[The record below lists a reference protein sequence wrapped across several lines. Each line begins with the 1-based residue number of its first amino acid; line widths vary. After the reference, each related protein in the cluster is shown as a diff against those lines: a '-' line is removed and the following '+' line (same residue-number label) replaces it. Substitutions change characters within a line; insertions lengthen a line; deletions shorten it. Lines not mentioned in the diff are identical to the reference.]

1 MTKILLIGITG
12 QVGQELQ
19 RTLPSIGEVIG
30 VGRQQLDLTQPEQI
44 YSCIAQIKPDVIV
57 NAAAYTAVDK
67 AESEI
72 DLAMAI
78 NATAPTEMAIAAQK
92 IGAKLLH
99 ISTDYVF
106 NGQNYTPYLEN
117 DSTEPL
123 GVYGHSKLL
132 GEIGVRENCDRHLI
146 LRTAWVYGARGHG
159 NFVKTMLR
167 LGAERAELKVV
178 ADQIGS
184 PSWSYDI
191 ALAITQLISK
201 SMIDENIQGIYHYT
215 NSGVASWY
223 DLAVATFT
231 EAKELGFPLK
241 IEQVL
246 PITTAEFPTPTQ
258 RPAYS
263 VLSKAKI
270 TAALGYPPP
279 YWRDSLAKM
288 LTEGKDS
295 QQHGLQPAQVSHPNT
310 ILRS

>member
-1 MTKILLIGITG
+1 MTKILLIGTTG

-19 RTLPSIGEVIG
+19 QTLPSVGEVIKAD
-30 VGRQQLDLTQPEQI
+30 RQSIDLTQT
-44 YSCIAQIKPDVIV
+44 AQIRERIQEVKPDIIV

-67 AESEI
+67 SESEI

-78 NATAPTEMAIAAQK
+78 NATAPTEMAITAQE

-106 NGQNYTPYLEN
+106 NGQNHTPYLES
-117 DSTEPL
+117 DSTDPL

-132 GEIGVRENCDRHLI
+132 GEIGIQENCDRHLI

-167 LGAERAELKVV
+167 LGAERTELKVV
-178 ADQIGS
+178 ADQVGS

-191 ALAITQLISK
+191 AFAITQLISH
-201 SMIDENIQGIYHYT
+201 SIIDENIQGIYHYT

-223 DLAVATFT
+223 DLAVATFA
-231 EAKELGFPLK
+231 EARELGFPLK
-241 IEQVL
+241 IERVL
-246 PITTAEFPTPTQ
+246 PITTAEFPTPTA

-270 TAALGYPPP
+270 SAATGTYPP
-279 YWRDSLAKM
+279 YWRDSLRKM
-288 LTEGKDS
+288 LIEWQSLNQS
-295 QQHGLQPAQVSHPNT
+295 QKQLLEAVQ
-310 ILRS
+310 

>member
-19 RTLPSIGEVIG
+19 QTLPSIGEVIG
-30 VGRQQLDLTQPEQI
+30 VDRQSLDLSQPEQI
-44 YSCIAQIKPDVIV
+44 QERIAEIKPNIIV

-67 AESEI
+67 SESES

-78 NATAPTEMAIAAQK
+78 NATAPKAIAIAAQD
-92 IGAKLLH
+92 IGAKVLH

-106 NGQNYTPYLEN
+106 NGQNHTPYLES
-117 DSTEPL
+117 DRPDPL
-123 GVYGHSKLL
+123 GVYGKSKLL

-146 LRTAWVYGARGHG
+146 LRTAWVYGSKGHG

-167 LGAERAELKVV
+167 LGVDRTELKVV

-191 ALAITQLISK
+191 ALAITQLLAK
-201 SMIDENIQGIYHYT
+201 SLADENINGIYHFT

-223 DLAVATFT
+223 DLALAIFD
-231 EAKELGFPLK
+231 EAKQLGFPLK
-241 IEQVL
+241 VEQVL

-263 VLSKAKI
+263 VLAKTKI
-270 TAALGYPPP
+270 TQTLGTHPP
-279 YWRDSLAKM
+279 YWRDSLRKM
-288 LTEGKDS
+288 LSELS
-295 QQHGLQPAQVSHPNT
+295 VISPN
-310 ILRS
+310 S

>member
-19 RTLPSIGEVIG
+19 QTLPSVGEV
-30 VGRQQLDLTQPEQI
+30 VKADRQSIDLTQMAQI
-44 YSCIAQIKPDVIV
+44 RERIQEIKPDIIV

-67 AESEI
+67 SESEI

-78 NATAPTEMAIAAQK
+78 NATAPTEMALAAQE

-106 NGQNYTPYLEN
+106 NGQNHTPYLES
-117 DSTEPL
+117 DATDPL

-132 GEIGVRENCDRHLI
+132 GEIGIQENCDRHLI

-159 NFVKTMLR
+159 NFVKTMLS
-167 LGAERAELKVV
+167 LGAERPELKVV
-178 ADQIGS
+178 ADQVGS

-191 ALAITQLISK
+191 AFAITQLISR

-223 DLAVATFT
+223 DLAVATFA
-231 EAKELGFPLK
+231 EARELGFPLK
-241 IEQVL
+241 IERVL
-246 PITTAEFPTPTQ
+246 PITTAEFPTPTA

-270 TAALGYPPP
+270 SAATGTYPP
-279 YWRDSLAKM
+279 YWRDSLRKM
-288 LTEGKDS
+288 LTEWQSLNQNQK
-295 QQHGLQPAQVSHPNT
+295 QLLKTV
-310 ILRS
+310 

>member
-1 MTKILLIGITG
+1 MIKILLIGITG

-19 RTLPSIGEVIG
+19 QTLPAIGEVIG
-30 VGRQQLDLTQPEQI
+30 VGRQSLDLSQPEQI
-44 YSCIAQIKPDVIV
+44 QQTIAEIQPDIVV

-67 AESEI
+67 AESEF

-78 NATAPTEMAIAAQK
+78 NANAPKAIAIAAQD
-92 IGAKLLH
+92 IGAKVLH

-106 NGQNYTPYLEN
+106 NGQNHTPYLES
-117 DSTEPL
+117 DPTEPL
-123 GVYGHSKLL
+123 GVYGKSKLL
-132 GEIGVRENCDRHLI
+132 GEIAVQEHCDHHLI
-146 LRTAWVYGARGHG
+146 LRTAWVYGSRGHG

-167 LGAERAELKVV
+167 LGQDREELKVV

-191 ALAITQLISK
+191 ALAITQLLDK
-201 SMIDENIQGIYHYT
+201 SAADESINGTYHFT

-223 DLAVATFT
+223 DLAVATFD
-231 EAKELGFPLK
+231 EAKQLGFPLK

-246 PITTAEFPTPTQ
+246 PITTSEFPTPTQ

-270 TAALGYPPP
+270 SEALGIHPP
-279 YWRDSLAKM
+279 YWRDSLTKM
-288 LTEGKDS
+288 LTEWKLFNN
-295 QQHGLQPAQVSHPNT
+295 H
-310 ILRS
+310 

>member
-19 RTLPSIGEVIG
+19 QTLPSVGEV
-30 VGRQQLDLTQPEQI
+30 VKADRQSIDLTQMAQI
-44 YSCIAQIKPDVIV
+44 RERIQEIKPDIIV

-67 AESEI
+67 SESEI

-78 NATAPTEMAIAAQK
+78 NATAPTEMALAAQE

-106 NGQNYTPYLEN
+106 NGQNHTPYLES
-117 DSTEPL
+117 DATDPL

-132 GEIGVRENCDRHLI
+132 GEIGIQENCDRHLI

-167 LGAERAELKVV
+167 LGVERPELKVV
-178 ADQIGS
+178 ADQVGS

-191 ALAITQLISK
+191 AFAITQLISR

-223 DLAVATFT
+223 DLAVATFA
-231 EAKELGFPLK
+231 EARELGFPLK
-241 IEQVL
+241 IERVL
-246 PITTAEFPTPTQ
+246 PITTAEFPTPTA

-270 TAALGYPPP
+270 SAATGTYPP
-279 YWRDSLAKM
+279 YWRDSLRKM
-288 LTEGKDS
+288 LTEWQSLNQNQK
-295 QQHGLQPAQVSHPNT
+295 QLLKTV
-310 ILRS
+310 

>member
-19 RTLPSIGEVIG
+19 QTLPAIGEVIG
-30 VGRQQLDLTQPEQI
+30 VGRQSLDLSQPEQI
-44 YSCIAQIKPDVIV
+44 QQKIAEIKPDIVV

-67 AESEI
+67 SESES

-78 NATAPTEMAIAAQK
+78 NANAPKAIALAAQD
-92 IGAKLLH
+92 IGAKVLH

-106 NGQNYTPYLEN
+106 NGQNHTPYLES
-117 DSTEPL
+117 DPTDPL
-123 GVYGHSKLL
+123 GVYGKSKLL
-132 GEIGVRENCDRHLI
+132 GEIAVRENCDRHLI
-146 LRTAWVYGARGHG
+146 LRTAWVYGSRGHG

-167 LGAERAELKVV
+167 LGAERTELKVV

-191 ALAITQLISK
+191 ALAITQLLDK
-201 SMIDENIQGIYHYT
+201 SATDESINGIYHFT

-231 EAKELGFPLK
+231 EAKKLGFPLK

-270 TAALGYPPP
+270 TAALGIHPP
-279 YWRDSLAKM
+279 YWRDSLIKM
-288 LTEGKDS
+288 LTEWKT
-295 QQHGLQPAQVSHPNT
+295 LA
-310 ILRS
+310 